1 MKDHICVLRPLST
14 GRHFD
19 TEITIV
25 QESDDF
31 ENLGMSAV
39 QFGPPESKVLACKN
53 RHDLD
58 VWHDRLLVP
67 R

>member
-1 MKDHICVLRPLST
+1 MQSCERDDLL
-14 GRHFD
+14 
-19 TEITIV
+19 
-25 QESDDF
+25 QERDEF
-31 ENLGMSAV
+31 KNLGLSAV
-39 QFGPPESKVLACKN
+39 QFGPAENKLLACQN